1 MEDFTEKAL
10 DRGLSI
16 VDKALLVVTPD
27 CIVTMTEELVEVAFY
42 TDWSGTEKFDWVL
55 EQVKPMMSWFIRE
68 FGKMLVQLVYE
79 IVKESRLSNGN

>member
-16 VDKALLVVTPD
+16 VDKAILGVTPD
-27 CIVTMTEELVEVAFY
+27 GVVAMTEWFVEIAFE
-42 TDWSGTEKFDWVL
+42 TDWTGAEKFDWVL
-55 EQVKPMMSWFIRE
+55 EQIKPMMSWFIRE

-79 IVKESRLSNGN
+79 IVKESRLK